1 MSKIREFLFT
11 LLKDERGM
19 MVGLVS
25 VVAVAGWGLAL
36 ASMGGSGGLEEKLLA
51 AEADLTVTKAEVSKM
66 SAEIA
71 AAREVQQG
79 IQEATASLADMARQL
94 ESDRGELAVLTLK
107 IDAAKARLD
116 TLRAE
121 AKERQDLVADAAPSY
136 RTTTRARVRAAPTTE
151 SKEVAMVPA
160 GTPLVVLGSVE
171 DGVWYR
177 VGHVGFMH
185 RDLLTPA
192 SSAPRQ

>member
-1 MSKIREFLFT
+1 MSNFREFLAN
-11 LLKDERGM
+11 LWKDERGM
-19 MVGLVS
+19 MVGLVG

-36 ASMGGSGGLEEKLLA
+36 ASMGGSGDLEEKLLA
-51 AEADLTVTKAEVSKM
+51 AEAHLTVTKAELSKA

-79 IQEATASLADMARQL
+79 VQEATASLADMARQL

-116 TLRAE
+116 PLRAE

-177 VGHVGFMH
+177 VGRVGFMH

>member
-1 MSKIREFLFT
+1 MSNFREFLAK
-11 LLKDERGM
+11 LWKDERGM
-19 MVGLVS
+19 MVGLVG

-36 ASMGGSGGLEEKLLA
+36 ASMGGSGDLEEKLLA
-51 AEADLTVTKAEVSKM
+51 AEADLTVTKAELSKA

-79 IQEATASLADMARQL
+79 VQEVTASLADMARQI
-94 ESDRGELAVLTLK
+94 ESDRGELAALTLN
-107 IDAAKARLD
+107 INAVKARLGD
-116 TLRAE
+116 LRAQ
-121 AKERQDLVADAAPSY
+121 AKRQQNFVADAATSY
-136 RTTTRARVRAAPTTE
+136 RTTTKARVRAAPTTE

-160 GTPLVVLGSVE
+160 GTPLVVLETVE

-192 SSAPRQ
+192 SSVPSQ

>member
-1 MSKIREFLFT
+1 MSNFREFLAK
-11 LLKDERGM
+11 LWKDERGM
-19 MVGLVS
+19 MVGLVG

-36 ASMGGSGGLEEKLLA
+36 ASLGGSGDLEEKLLA
-51 AEADLTVTKAEVSKM
+51 AEADLSAKTAQVSEM
-66 SAEIA
+66 STEIA

-79 IQEATASLADMARQL
+79 IQEATASLADTAKQL
-94 ESDRGELAVLTLK
+94 ESDRGELAALTLK
-107 IDAAKARLD
+107 IDAAKARLG

-121 AKERQDLVADAAPSY
+121 AKERQNLVADAAPSY
-136 RTTTRARVRAAPTTE
+136 RTTNKARVRAAPTTE

-160 GTPLVVLGSVE
+160 GTPLVVLESVE

-192 SSAPRQ
+192 SSAPSQ

>member
-1 MSKIREFLFT
+1 MNNFREFLAK
-11 LLKDERGM
+11 LWKDERGM
-19 MVGLVS
+19 MVGLVG

-36 ASMGGSGGLEEKLLA
+36 ASMGGSGDLEEKLLA
-51 AEADLTVTKAEVSKM
+51 AEADLSVKTAEVSRV
-66 SAEIA
+66 SAELT

-79 IQEATASLADMARQL
+79 IQEATASLFDMARQL
-94 ESDRGELAVLTLK
+94 ESDRSELAALTLK
-107 IDAAKARLD
+107 IDAAKARLG

-160 GTPLVVLGSVE
+160 GTPLVVLESVE
-171 DGVWYR
+171 DGVWYK
-177 VGHVGFMH
+177 VGRVGFMH
-185 RDLLTPA
+185 RDLLEPA
-192 SSAPRQ
+192 SSAPSQ

>member
-1 MSKIREFLFT
+1 M
-11 LLKDERGM
+11 
-19 MVGLVS
+19 
-25 VVAVAGWGLAL
+25 
-36 ASMGGSGGLEEKLLA
+36 EEKLLA
-51 AEADLTVTKAEVSKM
+51 AEAHLTVTKAELSKA

-79 IQEATASLADMARQL
+79 VQEATASLADMARQL

-107 IDAAKARLD
+107 IDAAKARLGD
-116 TLRAE
+116 LRART
-121 AKERQDLVADAAPSY
+121 KRQQDLVADAAPSY
-136 RTTTRARVRAAPTTE
+136 RTTTKARVRAAPTTE

-177 VGHVGFMH
+177 VGRVGFMH

-192 SSAPRQ
+192 SSAPSQ

>member
-1 MSKIREFLFT
+1 MSNFREFLAN
-11 LLKDERGM
+11 LWKDERGM
-19 MVGLVS
+19 MVGLVG

-36 ASMGGSGGLEEKLLA
+36 ASMGGSGDLEEKLLA
-51 AEADLTVTKAEVSKM
+51 AEAHLTVTKAELSKA
-66 SAEIA
+66 STEIA

-79 IQEATASLADMARQL
+79 VQEATASLADMARQL

-116 TLRAE
+116 PLRAE

>member
-1 MSKIREFLFT
+1 MSNIREFLARIW
-11 LLKDERGM
+11 KDERGM
-19 MVGLVS
+19 MVGLVG

-36 ASMGGSGGLEEKLLA
+36 ASMGGSGDLEEKLLA
-51 AEADLTVTKAEVSKM
+51 AEADLTVTKAELSKA

-94 ESDRGELAVLTLK
+94 ESDQGEFAALTLK
-107 IDAAKARLD
+107 INVAKARLG

-121 AKERQDLVADAAPSY
+121 AKEHQDLVADAAPSY
-136 RTTTRARVRAAPTTE
+136 RTTTKARVRAAPTTE

-160 GTPLVVLGSVE
+160 GTPLVVFESVE

-177 VGHVGFMH
+177 VGHMGFMH

>member
-1 MSKIREFLFT
+1 MSNFREFLAN
-11 LLKDERGM
+11 LWKDERGM
-19 MVGLVS
+19 MVGLVG

-36 ASMGGSGGLEEKLLA
+36 ASMGGSGDLEEKLLA
-51 AEADLTVTKAEVSKM
+51 AEAHLTVTKAELSKA

-79 IQEATASLADMARQL
+79 VQEATASLADMARQL

-177 VGHVGFMH
+177 VGRVGFMH

-192 SSAPRQ
+192 SSAPSQ

>member
-1 MSKIREFLFT
+1 MSNFREFLAN
-11 LLKDERGM
+11 LWKDERGM
-19 MVGLVS
+19 MVGLVG

-36 ASMGGSGGLEEKLLA
+36 ASMGGSGDLEEKLLA
-51 AEADLTVTKAEVSKM
+51 AEAHLTVTKAELSKA

-79 IQEATASLADMARQL
+79 VQEATASLADMARQL

-107 IDAAKARLD
+107 IDAAKGRLD

-151 SKEVAMVPA
+151 SQEVALMPA
-160 GTPLVVLGSVE
+160 GTPVVVLESVG
-171 DGVWYR
+171 DGTWYR
-177 VGHVGFMH
+177 VGRVGYMH

-192 SSAPRQ
+192 PSAPSQ

>member
-1 MSKIREFLFT
+1 MSNFREFLAN
-11 LLKDERGM
+11 LWKDERGM
-19 MVGLVS
+19 MVGLVG

-36 ASMGGSGGLEEKLLA
+36 ASMGGSGDLEEKLLA
-51 AEADLTVTKAEVSKM
+51 AEADLTVTKAGLSKA

-79 IQEATASLADMARQL
+79 VQEATASLADMARQL

-116 TLRAE
+116 PLRAE

>member
-1 MSKIREFLFT
+1 MSNFREFLAKIW
-11 LLKDERGM
+11 KDERGM
-19 MVGLVS
+19 MVGLVG

-36 ASMGGSGGLEEKLLA
+36 ASMGGSGDLEDKLLA
-51 AEADLTVTKAEVSKM
+51 AETHLTVTKAELSKA

-79 IQEATASLADMARQL
+79 VQEATASLADMARQL

-107 IDAAKARLD
+107 IDAAKARLGD
-116 TLRAE
+116 LRART
-121 AKERQDLVADAAPSY
+121 KRQQDLVADAAPSY
-136 RTTTRARVRAAPTTE
+136 RTTTKARVRAAPTTE

-160 GTPLVVLGSVE
+160 GTPLVVLESVE

-192 SSAPRQ
+192 SSAPSQ

>member
-1 MSKIREFLFT
+1 MSNFREFLAKIW
-11 LLKDERGM
+11 KDERGM
-19 MVGLVS
+19 MVGLVG

-36 ASMGGSGGLEEKLLA
+36 ASMGGSGDLEDKLLA
-51 AEADLTVTKAEVSKM
+51 AETHLTVTKAELSKA

-71 AAREVQQG
+71 AAREVRQG
-79 IQEATASLADMARQL
+79 VQEASASLAGMARQL
-94 ESDRGELAVLTLK
+94 ESDRGELAALTQK
-107 IDAAKARLD
+107 IDAAKARLG

-151 SKEVAMVPA
+151 SQEVALMPA
-160 GTPLVVLGSVE
+160 GTPVVVLESVG
-171 DGVWYR
+171 DGTWYGVGR
-177 VGHVGFMH
+177 VGYMH

-192 SSAPRQ
+192 PSAPSQ

>member
-1 MSKIREFLFT
+1 MSNFREFLAKIW
-11 LLKDERGM
+11 KDERGM
-19 MVGLVS
+19 MVGLVG

-36 ASMGGSGGLEEKLLA
+36 ASLGGSGNLEEKLLA
-51 AEADLTVTKAEVSKM
+51 AEADLSAKTAQVSEM

-79 IQEATASLADMARQL
+79 IQEATASLADTAKQL
-94 ESDRGELAVLTLK
+94 ESDQGELAALTLK
-107 IDAAKARLD
+107 IDAAKARLG

-121 AKERQDLVADAAPSY
+121 TMERQDLVADAAPSY
-136 RTTTRARVRAAPTTE
+136 RTTTKARVRAAPTTE

-160 GTPLVVLGSVE
+160 GTPLVVLESVE

-192 SSAPRQ
+192 SSAPSQ

>member
-1 MSKIREFLFT
+1 MSNFREFLAK
-11 LLKDERGM
+11 LWKDERGM
-19 MVGLVS
+19 MVGLVG

-36 ASMGGSGGLEEKLLA
+36 ASMGGSGDLEEKLLA
-51 AEADLTVTKAEVSKM
+51 AEAHLTVTKAELSKA

-79 IQEATASLADMARQL
+79 VQDATASLADMARQL
-94 ESDRGELAVLTLK
+94 ESDRGELAAVTLK
-107 IDAAKARLD
+107 IDAAKARLG

-177 VGHVGFMH
+177 VGRVGFMH

-192 SSAPRQ
+192 SSAPSQ

>member
-1 MSKIREFLFT
+1 MSNFREFLAN
-11 LLKDERGM
+11 LWKDERGM
-19 MVGLVS
+19 MVGLVG

-36 ASMGGSGGLEEKLLA
+36 ASMGGSGDLEEKLLA
-51 AEADLTVTKAEVSKM
+51 AEAHLTVTKAELSKA

-79 IQEATASLADMARQL
+79 VQEATASLADMARQL

-107 IDAAKARLD
+107 IDAEKGRLD
-116 TLRAE
+116 TLRAK

-177 VGHVGFMH
+177 VGRVGFMH

-192 SSAPRQ
+192 SSAPSQ

>member
-1 MSKIREFLFT
+1 MSNFREFLAN
-11 LLKDERGM
+11 LWKDERGM
-19 MVGLVS
+19 MVGLVG

-36 ASMGGSGGLEEKLLA
+36 ASMGGSGDLEEKLLA
-51 AEADLTVTKAEVSKM
+51 AEAHLTVTKAELSKA

-79 IQEATASLADMARQL
+79 VQEATASLADMARQL

-116 TLRAE
+116 PLRAE

>member
-79 IQEATASLADMARQL
+79 IQEATTSLSDMAKQL
-94 ESDRGELAVLTLK
+94 ESDQVELAALTLK
-107 IDAAKARLD
+107 IDAVKARLG

-121 AKERQDLVADAAPSY
+121 AKERQYLAANAASNY
-136 RTTTRARVRAAPTTE
+136 RTTTKARVRAAPTTE
-151 SKEVAMVPA
+151 SQEVALMPA
-160 GTPLVVLGSVE
+160 GTPLVVLDSAA
-171 DGVWYR
+171 DGTWYK
-177 VGHVGFMH
+177 VGRVGFMH
-185 RDLLTPA
+185 RDLLEPVSTEQ
-192 SSAPRQ
+192 SQ

>member
-1 MSKIREFLFT
+1 MSNFREFLA
-11 LLKDERGM
+11 KIAHDKRGM
-19 MVGLVS
+19 MVGLVG

-36 ASMGGSGGLEEKLLA
+36 ASMGGSGDLEDKLLA
-51 AEADLTVTKAEVSKM
+51 AEADLTVTKAELSKA

-79 IQEATASLADMARQL
+79 IQEATASLVEMARQL
-94 ESDRGELAVLTLK
+94 ESDRGALAALTLK
-107 IDAAKARLD
+107 IDAAKARLG

-121 AKERQDLVADAAPSY
+121 AKEHQDLVADAAPSY

-151 SKEVAMVPA
+151 SQEVALMPA
-160 GTPLVVLGSVE
+160 GTLVVVLDSVG
-171 DGVWYR
+171 DGTWYR
-177 VGHVGFMH
+177 VGRVGFMH

-192 SSAPRQ
+192 SSAPSQ